1 MKKKIK
7 ETTEKLSNGTL
18 TKDEADKILL
28 DLFGDINSFLE
39 DKIKQ
44 LNKEYEP
51 YDDYAQLNWGKI
63 IGAEEC
69 LTSFKKKFL

>member
-7 ETTEKLSNGTL
+7 ETTEKLSNGTI
-18 TKDEADKILL
+18 TKDEADKIL
-28 DLFGDINSFLE
+28 FGVMNSFLE

-44 LNKEYEP
+44 LNNEYES

-63 IGAEEC
+63 MGVEEC
-69 LTSFKKKFL
+69 LTSFKKNCL